1 MGGSSGGVVQILL
14 TAAAAAA
21 QKQESSSEAA
31 QQPLLLRVALALE
44 AGCGSVT
51 QFGGATVGD
60 RTMLDALVP
69 ALHALKT
76 TALASSSASAAGA
89 SALKAA
95 AEAARQGAD
104 HTRNMVGRAGRSNYV
119 SGDAL
124 READPGAEAVA
135 LLFATAAKHAAGSSS

>member
-1 MGGSSGGVVQILL
+1 
-14 TAAAAAA
+14 
-21 QKQESSSEAA
+21 
-31 QQPLLLRVALALE
+31 LLLRVALALE

-76 TALASSSASAAGA
+76 ALTSSASSSASAAAAGA

-95 AEAARQGAD
+95 AEAAREGAD

-135 LLFATAAKHAAGSSS
+135 LLFATAAKHAPAGSS